1 MKLQLTA
8 MAPPLVIWRVN
19 LTSSF
24 RSRIFRH
31 QSHREYSR
39 HASAARAAP
48 RKQPPAILSS
58 PRSGAFR
65 PELVRFLNKDVPTI
79 LVQSS
84 SPLVYKFGM
93 YMLASFCLSYS
104 AINYFSVLHDPP
116 VRASRF
122 VRGTYGSVC
131 IVMALFGSA
140 CLFKVASF
148 EYTLA

>member
-1 MKLQLTA
+1 
-8 MAPPLVIWRVN
+8 MASPLVIWRIN
-19 LTSSF
+19 LTSSL
-24 RSRIFRH
+24 RSSSRWISRP
-31 QSHREYSR
+31 QSFREYSR
-39 HASAARAAP
+39 HVPTARAIS
-48 RKQPPAILSS
+48 RKQAPPILPS

-65 PELVRFLNKDVPTI
+65 PELVRFLNKDAPTI

-116 VRASRF
+116 VRASKF
-122 VRGTYGSVC
+122 VRSTYGSVC

-140 CLFKVASF
+140 CLFKVASL
-148 EYTLA
+148 EYTRA